1 MIRESDG
8 TAGLMARRATL
19 HKPVIGIT
27 GRRKFGRELA
37 GSAASIAD
45 LELDVHF
52 VTYSHEIIRAGGIP
66 IQLPM
71 ELDPADAI
79 AVIDALLISGGA
91 DVEPTRYGAPVA
103 AETSFETQRDA
114 FEFALLAAANEAAI
128 PVLGICRGCQVVNV
142 HAGGTLN
149 QHVPSHARW
158 NDDPTE
164 LIDTV
169 TTVPGTLGHQLYGDT
184 RQVNSLHHQTV
195 AAVGAGLVISGTTAD
210 GTVELLE
217 GIDTPVLALQWHPEM
232 MQLDRV
238 DPAFVWLVEQAI
250 QHRRKQH
257 QSDNA

>member
-1 MIRESDG
+1 
-8 TAGLMARRATL
+8 MAERPTS

-37 GSAASIAD
+37 GSVASIAQ

-52 VTYSHEIIRAGGIP
+52 VTYSHEVIRAGGIP

-91 DVEPTRYGAPVA
+91 DVDPSRYGATAV
-103 AETSFETQRDA
+103 AETSFETQRDD
-114 FEFALLAAANEAAI
+114 FEFALLTAADEARI
-128 PVLGICRGCQVVNV
+128 PVLGICRGCQVINV

-149 QHVPSHARW
+149 QHVPAHARW
-158 NDDPTE
+158 NDDPTDHV
-164 LIDTV
+164 DTV
-169 TTVPGTLGHQLYGDT
+169 TTVAGTLGHQLYGEVLL
-184 RQVNSLHHQTV
+184 VNSLHHQTV
-195 AAVGAGLVISGTTAD
+195 AEVGAGLVVAGTAAD

-217 GIDTPVLALQWHPEM
+217 GTDTPVLAVQWHPEM
-232 MQLDRV
+232 MQLDQV

-250 QHRRKQH
+250 EHRKKQPR
-257 QSDNA
+257 SDNP